1 VNKLDAFILVGLL
14 AGAMWGWATGVAVQF
29 FGATGTILGFWSGT
43 LIAPLL
49 TRLVTGATTK
59 ILVTVAT
66 LVLLTGILST
76 LGRRVGA
83 SAAKALHRW
92 RLGRLER
99 ATGAVVAIGIGLLGF
114 WLVAVSL
121 AATPNVSL
129 AKLIQGSAIVRRMD
143 NAMPPV
149 PVLTARFSQVFDPAG
164 FPRVFAGIEPGFTA
178 PVTDPTTAE
187 IDGIAR
193 LAKASTVKIEGTAC
207 GSTFD
212 GSGFIA
218 APDLVI
224 TNAHVV
230 AGVRSPTVLD
240 SAGRHPARVML
251 FDPNVDIAILRVSGL
266 AGRTL
271 PMANHDVER
280 SVTGAVLGFP
290 GGGPFTVGGAA
301 VRSTLPAVG
310 RDIYGRNLITRN
322 IFELQAKIRPGNSGG
337 PFVLASGEV
346 AGVVFARSVSDGGVG
361 YALARSE
368 VAPLLQRAKDQT
380 TVVTTGPCITE

>member
-1 VNKLDAFILVGLL
+1 VNKLDLFIVIGLV
-14 AGAMWGWATGVAVQF
+14 AASFWGWSTGVAVQF
-29 FGATGTILGFWSGT
+29 FGALGSIFGFWSGA

-66 LVLLTGILST
+66 LVLLTGALST
-76 LGRRVGA
+76 LGRRVGT

-92 RLGRLER
+92 RLGQLER
-99 ATGAVVAIGIGLLGF
+99 ATGGVVAIALGLLAF
-114 WLVAVSL
+114 WLMAVSL
-121 AATPNVSL
+121 AATPNVAL
-129 AKLIQGSAIVRRMD
+129 AKLIQGSTIVRRMD
-143 NAMPPV
+143 RAMPPV
-149 PVLTARFSQVFDPAG
+149 PVLTARFSQVFDPTG

-178 PVTDPTTAE
+178 PVPDPTTAE
-187 IDGIAR
+187 IEAIAR
-193 LAKASTVKIEGTAC
+193 VVKASIVKIEGSAC

-230 AGVRSPTVLD
+230 AGVRSPAVID

-251 FDPNVDIAILRVSGL
+251 FEPNVDIAILRVPGL
-266 AGRTL
+266 AGKTL
-271 PMANHDVER
+271 PLSNHDADR
-280 SVTGAVLGFP
+280 SATGAVLGFP

-310 RDIYGRNLITRN
+310 RDIYGRKLITRN
-322 IFELQAKIRPGNSGG
+322 VLELQAKIRAGNSGG
-337 PFVLASGEV
+337 PFVLATGEV

-368 VAPLLQRAKDQT
+368 VAPLLQRAKEQIEI
-380 TVVTTGPCITE
+380 VSTGPCITE